1 MRKRPSLH
9 IAILILIVLLSFFM
23 KVQNLGTNPAGF
35 FADEASVGYDALL
48 LLQTG
53 KDHNGDLL
61 PLFFKGFNSDNV
73 SPYHV
78 YLTVPFVGIFGL
90 NETAVR
96 LAPVFFS
103 LIELI
108 FFYLFLKELI
118 PKSYALMGTLL
129 LSISPW
135 HFHLSRINF
144 GDFYSWTLLTIL
156 SYYYLVLGF
165 KHQKVNFFII
175 SAAFFSLT
183 TYSYT
188 PARLITPIL
197 FGLIISVFLINKHFK
212 VFFQMFSVYLI
223 ILIPFIYFHLSDPHS
238 FQRIKD
244 TMGIDI
250 KKGVDIKNQKT
261 LSQINGDFPTYFLE
275 KYFLH
280 YSDDFLFEK
289 GDTDFPSQF
298 IRRHS
303 ISGLGLL
310 YSYQKWLVVAGLIW
324 LTIKLLKTKR
334 YELLFVIF
342 LFLIFPLADSPTTG
356 IVPFA
361 TRSYLGILPFHIL
374 IVFGIYGIYQFF
386 LALNILKRNYINF
399 LVFTSCLL
407 IAISS
412 LFILINNFNYN
423 PKTTSDFWGWQYGPR
438 EIMKY
443 FLSEKENYDDL
454 YMSGEFNAGHIFLK
468 FYDPENTCQN
478 KCKIGDFYREPQ
490 IVNSSKHQL
499 FSLSP
504 EYLSKSNYSQDFKVL
519 KTIYYPNGKFA
530 FIIGEIAK
538 RNF

>member
-1 MRKRPSLH
+1 MK
-9 IAILILIVLLSFFM
+9 IIITFDIYILILILIFSFILETY
-23 KVQNLGTNPAGF
+23 NLTNNPAGF
-35 FADEASVGYDALL
+35 FADEASIGFDAYSLIKS
-48 LLQTG
+48 G
-53 KDHNGDLL
+53 VDRKGEF
-61 PLFFKGFNSDNV
+61 PLFFKGFNYDNV

-78 YLTVPFVGIFGL
+78 YLTIPFIAILGL
-90 NETAVR
+90 NEVAVR
-96 LAPVFFS
+96 ITPVFFS
-103 LIELI
+103 LIELV
-108 FFYLFLKELI
+108 FFYLLLQIFI
-118 PKSYALMGTLL
+118 PKPFALIGTFL

-135 HFHLSRINF
+135 HFHLSRVNF
-144 GDFYSWTLLTIL
+144 GDFYSWVLLTIIA
-156 SYYYLVLGF
+156 YY
-165 KHQKVNFFII
+165 FFVRAFNSKKRNLFIF
-175 SAAFFSLT
+175 SAIFFSLA

-188 PARLITPIL
+188 PARLITPLVFSFSLI
-197 FGLIISVFLINKHFK
+197 LIIFK
-212 VFFQMFSVYLI
+212 KYFKMAALTAFVYVLV
-223 ILIPFIYFHLSDPHS
+223 LVPFIYFHITDPNG

-244 TMGIDI
+244 TMG
-250 KKGVDIKNQKT
+250 VDIKNQKT
-261 LSQINGDFPTYFLE
+261 ISKVNSDFPTHFLE

-280 YSDDFLFEK
+280 YSDDFLFKK
-289 GDTDFPSQF
+289 GDADFPGQF

-310 YSYQKWLVVAGLIW
+310 YAYQKLLIITGLIW

-342 LFLIFPLADSPTTG
+342 LFLIFPLADSLTTE

-374 IVFGIYGIYQFF
+374 IAFGIYGIYQFF

-438 EIMKY
+438 DIMKY
-443 FLSEKENYDDL
+443 FLSVQETYDDL
-454 YMSGEFNAGHIFLK
+454 YMSGEFNGAEIFPK
-468 FYDPENTCQN
+468 FYDPENSCQN

-490 IVNSSKHQL
+490 VVDFYRRQL

-504 EYLSKSNYSQDFKVL
+504 EYLSNSNFNHGFKVL
-519 KTIYYPNGKFA
+519 KTIYYPDGKVA
-530 FIIGEIAK
+530 FVIGEIV
-538 RNF
+538 RQIF